1 MAPRSWVMT
10 IKRNPILMFCF
21 FQNLKRVRI
30 RQALKLR
37 LSNTYSV
44 WDLAFSGAVFEDNS
58 DPEFEE
64 KLANTYSVWD
74 LAFSG
79 AVFGDNSDQA
89 DSDFDFL
96 VLRAI
101 LENLSGRM
109 LLEPLSAIVSAF

>member
-1 MAPRSWVMT
+1 MT

-64 KLANTYSVWD
+64 KLATCN
-74 LAFSG
+74 
-79 AVFGDNSDQA
+79 FGS
-89 DSDFDFL
+89 
-96 VLRAI
+96 
-101 LENLSGRM
+101 EKTGRM
-109 LLEPLSAIVSAF
+109 VQLLSED

>member
-1 MAPRSWVMT
+1 LET
-10 IKRNPILMFCF
+10 ILIKRTPILKFCF

-37 LSNTYSV
+37 PS
-44 WDLAFSGAVFEDNS
+44 
-58 DPEFEE
+58 
-64 KLANTYSVWD
+64 NTYSVWD

-101 LENLSGRM
+101 LENFSGRM
-109 LLEPLSAIVSAF
+109 LLEPLSAIVSAILEMPFRLPRIGSGTRKLDAPKWQKLLGKSV